1 MSPYFHRH
9 SAAVELACI
18 FRPSD
23 GLRGACTTIA
33 EFSHMRLPFPS
44 KPAAVRLMVE
54 RNMEYRGWGAGNRAK
69 RRAQKL
75 NLT

>member
-44 KPAAVRLMVE
+44 KFTAVRLMVE
-54 RNMEYRGWGAGNRAK
+54 RNMESNETGSGNRAK
-69 RRAQKL
+69 RRADKL
-75 NLT
+75 SQ